1 MVDLNEVD
9 ILLVEDNPNDMLI
22 LEKLIKSL
30 KHKDIR
36 FISAATLTEAV
47 DILKKENLDL
57 IISDLTLPD
66 SRGLET
72 FRILHANSPKIPVIL
87 LTGMDDESI
96 ATQAV
101 REGAQDYLI
110 KGEINAQLLL
120 RTAVYAIE
128 RNALIQERLKLINE
142 LTGALSKIKFLSGL
156 LPICAGCK
164 KIRNDKGYWEQVE
177 SYLKEHSDIEFTHG
191 LCPDCIGRIY
201 PEYIEEN
208 NKK

>member
-1 MVDLNEVD
+1 MQEKIIKTL
-9 ILLVEDNPNDMLI
+9 IVEDNPNDMLI